1 MDKQCALETVARLK
15 KEAEEN
21 RRRPY
26 SRRSRLDRFEDDL
39 LTLHAAGAR
48 VVDLQRWLKEQRI
61 TVAHSTISRWLE
73 KRGIYEKVDIE

>member
-1 MDKQCALETVARLK
+1 MDEQHASATVARLQ
-15 KEAEEN
+15 ADAAEN

-61 TVAHSTISRWLE
+61 NVAHSTISRWLE
-73 KRGIYEKVDIE
+73 KRGIYERVDV

>member
-1 MDKQCALETVARLK
+1 MDEQHAAATVARLQ
-15 KEAEEN
+15 ADATEN

-73 KRGIYEKVDIE
+73 KHGIYERVDV

>member
-1 MDKQCALETVARLK
+1 VDEQHAAATVTRLK
-15 KEAEEN
+15 ADAEEN

-48 VVDLQRWLKEQRI
+48 VVDLQSWLKEQRI
-61 TVAHSTISRWLE
+61 TVSHSTISRWLE
-73 KRGIYEKVDIE
+73 KRGIYERVDV